1 MPEILL
7 EVKGI
12 KKYFPIKRMLPFESR
27 RYVKAVD
34 GVDMTIHSGETL
46 GLVGESGCGKSTLG
60 RVILNLLP
68 ATEGQ
73 VSFKGQAIEKFGQN
87 QMRPWRREMQIIFQD
102 PYAALNPRMSV
113 YQSVKAALDAYR
125 CGTEAEK
132 RGKVES
138 LRDYVGIGRQHMEKY
153 PHELSGG
160 QRQRVVIARALIL
173 NPSFIVCDEQVSALD
188 VSVRSQVLNL
198 MKKMQQDA
206 RLAYL
211 FISHDLSVVRY
222 LCDRV
227 SVMYLGRIV
236 ESADKKGLFEHPGHP
251 YTQALLSAIPMPD
264 IHARIKRIVLNGDV
278 PSPTDPPP
286 GCPFHTRCPKAVDI
300 CAREI
305 PQALEAEPGHLV
317 WCHRAGETK

>member
-1 MPEILL
+1 MADILL

-12 KKYFPIKRMLPFESR
+12 KKHFPIKRSFPFETQ

-34 GVDMTIHSGETL
+34 GVDLSMYAGETM

-73 VSFKGQAIEKFGQN
+73 VFFKGQALETLSQN
-87 QMRPWRREMQIIFQD
+87 HMRPWRRQMQIIFQD

-113 YQSVKAALDAYR
+113 YQSVKAALDVYR
-125 CGTEAEK
+125 LWMEAEK
-132 RGKVES
+132 REKVES
-138 LRDYVGIGRQHMEKY
+138 LLDYVGIGRQHMDKY

-173 NPSFIVCDEQVSALD
+173 NPSFIVCDEPVSALD

-206 RLAYL
+206 NLTYL
-211 FISHDLSVVRY
+211 FISHDLSVIRY
-222 LCDRV
+222 LCDHV

-236 ESADKKGLFEHPGHP
+236 ESADKKNLFEHPVHP
-251 YTQALLSAIPMPD
+251 YTRALLSAIPMPD
-264 IHARIKRIVLNGDV
+264 IHVRIKRIVLSGDV
-278 PSPTDPPP
+278 PSPADPPS
-286 GCPFHTRCPKAVDI
+286 GCSFHSRCPNAADI

-305 PQALEAEPGHLV
+305 PRALEVEPGHRV
-317 WCHRAGETK
+317 WCHMAGQQN